1 MQIISIAISALALT
15 ISGITAWLTLFRQGT
30 VKMTRPTVI
39 FFGPDS
45 GKEGDQNPKVYLRT
59 LLFCTSKTG
68 RVIESMHVSLTRNE
82 SRQNFSVWVYG
93 EDRLARGSGL
103 FITDTG
109 IVANHHF
116 LMPRDQ
122 TPFGFF
128 EGDYRLEVF
137 GQLLGEP
144 KSILLFSQR
153 LNIEHSLAKE
163 LQEPGTGIYFDWAPD
178 SSRYIAHT
186 EKKPPAS
193 LPKDMLQMLGLVD
206 LARGNH
212 PS

>member
-1 MQIISIAISALALT
+1 
-15 ISGITAWLTLFRQGT
+15 
-30 VKMTRPTVI
+30 MTRPTVI

-45 GKEGDQNPKVYLRT
+45 GKEEDQNPKVYLRT
-59 LLFCTSKTG
+59 LLFCTSKMG
-68 RVIESMHVSLTRNE
+68 RVIESMHVALTRNE

-93 EDRLARGSGL
+93 EERLVRGSGL

-109 IVANHHF
+109 LVANHHF

-122 TPFGFF
+122 TPFGFL

-137 GQLLGEP
+137 GQLLGE
-144 KSILLFSQR
+144 KRTILLFSQK
-153 LNIEHSLAKE
+153 LNIEHSFAKE

-178 SSRYIAHT
+178 SSRYIAHI
-186 EKKPPAS
+186 ERKPPAS

-206 LARGNH
+206 LAHAKHLG
-212 PS
+212 

>member
-1 MQIISIAISALALT
+1 LQTVSIAISAVALI
-15 ISGITAWLTLFRQGT
+15 ISSITAWLTLLRRGT
-30 VKMTRPTVI
+30 IKMTRPTVI

-45 GKEGDQNPKVYLRT
+45 GKEEDQNPKVYLRT
-59 LLFCTSKTG
+59 LLFCTSKMG
-68 RVIESMHVSLTRNE
+68 RVIESMHVALTRNE

-93 EDRLARGSGL
+93 EERLVRGSGL

-109 IVANHHF
+109 LVANHHF

-122 TPFGFF
+122 TPFGFL

-137 GQLLGEP
+137 GQLLGE
-144 KSILLFSQR
+144 KRTILLFSQK
-153 LNIEHSLAKE
+153 LNIEHSFAKE

-178 SSRYIAHT
+178 SSRYIAHI
-186 EKKPPAS
+186 ERKPPAS

-206 LARGNH
+206 LAHAKHLG
-212 PS
+212 

>member
-1 MQIISIAISALALT
+1 
-15 ISGITAWLTLFRQGT
+15 
-30 VKMTRPTVI
+30 VI

-45 GKEGDQNPKVYLRT
+45 GKQEDQNPKVYLRT
-59 LLFCTSKTG
+59 LLFCTSKRG

-82 SRQNFSVWVYG
+82 TRQNFSVWVYG
-93 EDRLARGSGL
+93 EERLARGSGL

-122 TPFGFF
+122 TPFGFL
-128 EGDYRLEVF
+128 EGNYRLEVF
-137 GQLLGEP
+137 GQLLGER
-144 KSILLFSQR
+144 KSILLFAQH
-153 LNIEHSLAKE
+153 LNIERSVARE

-178 SSRYIAHT
+178 SLKYLPHI
-186 EKKPPAS
+186 EKNPPAP

-206 LARGNH
+206 LARGGH
-212 PS
+212 LG

>member
-1 MQIISIAISALALT
+1 LQILSIAISALALL
-15 ISGITAWLTLFRQGT
+15 ISSITAWLTLLRQGT

-45 GKEGDQNPKVYLRT
+45 GKQEDQNPKVYLRT
-59 LLFCTSKTG
+59 LLFCTSKRG

-82 SRQNFSVWVYG
+82 TRQNFSVWVYG
-93 EDRLARGSGL
+93 EERLARGSGL

-122 TPFGFF
+122 TPFGFL
-128 EGDYRLEVF
+128 EGNYRLEVF
-137 GQLLGEP
+137 GQLLGER
-144 KSILLFSQR
+144 KSILLFAQH
-153 LNIEHSLAKE
+153 LNIERSVARE

-178 SSRYIAHT
+178 SLKYLPHI
-186 EKKPPAS
+186 EKNPPAP

-206 LARGNH
+206 LARGGH
-212 PS
+212 LG